1 MMVMMYRPP
10 MACQRASLP
19 VPMPRSSGGSRAIS
33 ATSTTTPYP
42 ASRPRIRPAP
52 VSASPSPVIGG
63 VSRHHNALTPAT
75 PAAMMASTRPGG
87 ARQPAARA
95 G

>member
-1 MMVMMYRPP
+1 M
-10 MACQRASLP
+10 
-19 VPMPRSSGGSRAIS
+19 
-33 ATSTTTPYP
+33 
-42 ASRPRIRPAP
+42 RPAP

-63 VSRHHNALTPAT
+63 VARHHSAITPAT
-75 PAAMMASTRPGG
+75 PAAMTASTRPGG